1 MKKTNRRS
9 FDPQDKVMAVLSVW
23 TERRTNTQICKE
35 LSISSALLNQWQ
47 NQAMEGMVTA
57 LSPKKPEKPALLSTR
72 LTRLMEKNLSDP
84 TARLEKRLLA
94 VQQSSKANPS

>member
-1 MKKTNRRS
+1 
-9 FDPQDKVMAVLSVW
+9 MAVLSVW

-57 LSPKKPEKPALLSTR
+57 LSPKRQEEPVALSTR
-72 LTRLMEKNLSDP
+72 LTRLMEKNMPDP
-84 TARLEKRLLA
+84 TIRLEKRLLA
-94 VQQSSKANPS
+94 VQKSSKAAAS